1 MLCMVIEE
9 HLLEDTSISR
19 HWKVAIGVYPCLSSW
34 LDTQSLRNVPLM
46 CSICFKIDST
56 DHTSRVSSG
65 DGIGEE
71 DLEAQVEAFMQKQAE
86 VESGQSTR
94 MLDPNKV
101 LGEDEVSEDDAKAY
115 CREIVQV
122 MKTLKQNRD
131 MTVNEIRLTIS
142 IEDPRAREQ
151 RLMGIEDS
159 RGVSRDEMAAALEVV
174 AEGQVPLDRIALR
187 ELHREMV
194 NWPFWEVDGTK
205 TTGELTC
212 SG

>member
-1 MLCMVIEE
+1 LIHCI
-9 HLLEDTSISR
+9 
-19 HWKVAIGVYPCLSSW
+19 
-34 LDTQSLRNVPLM
+34 N
-46 CSICFKIDST
+46 
-56 DHTSRVSSG
+56 RVFSG
-65 DGIGEE
+65 DGVGEE

-94 MLDPNKV
+94 AVDPNKI
-101 LGEDEVSEDDAKAY
+101 LGEDQVSEEDAKAY

-131 MTVNEIRLTIS
+131 MTVNEIKLTIS

-174 AEGQVPLDRIALR
+174 AEGQVPRDRIALR

-194 NWPFWEVDGTK
+194 NWPFLEVDGTK
-205 TTGELTC
+205 TTGELTY
-212 SG
+212 SEYFDSPL